1 VVPGRT
7 GTVYAGWLA
16 ARGDGWKAQVRFT
29 ALDPFR
35 DYATALATE
44 LPHAVRVL
52 DAFHVVKLGLG
63 VVDEVHRRVQQG
75 HLDPPRAQMRPRCMR
90 STACCGAADRLNAK
104 AVA

>member
-1 VVPGRT
+1 M
-7 GTVYAGWLA
+7 YAGWLA

-63 VVDEVHRRVQQG
+63 VVDEVHCRVQQDT
-75 HLDPPRAQMRPRCMR
+75 LTAACTKATRCMR
-90 STACCGAADRLNAK
+90 STACCGGADRLNAK